1 MIKIPTH
8 IWGAAGLVCVGLA
21 VAAIVNMKH
30 NAFQAG
36 YDKAKSEVATVTQAA
51 HDANEK
57 RAHSVVIQEV
67 ERVVYV
73 DKYITKI
80 QKEIEYVTQPLAV
93 CPLPD
98 DSVRLWNDITDCL
111 FSSEAA
117 ACRVDERV
125 SAP

>member
-1 MIKIPTH
+1 MIKIPGSV
-8 IWGAAGLVCVGLA
+8 WGTLGLVGVCLA
-21 VAAIVNMKH
+21 VAVIVNMKQ

-36 YDKAKSEVATVTQAA
+36 YDKAKSEVAAVTQQA

-57 RAHSVVIQEV
+57 RADSVVIQEV

-80 QKEIEYVTQPLAV
+80 QKEIEYVTQPLAA

-98 DSVRLWNDITDCL
+98 DSVRVWNDISSCL